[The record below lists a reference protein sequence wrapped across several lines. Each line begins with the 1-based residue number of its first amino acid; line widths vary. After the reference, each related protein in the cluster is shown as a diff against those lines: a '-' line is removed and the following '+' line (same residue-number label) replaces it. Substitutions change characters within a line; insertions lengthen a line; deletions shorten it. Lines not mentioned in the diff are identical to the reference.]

1 MSHKAQEP
9 AREQAVDI
17 AAATNSYNQASLMSL
32 RDYLAQSAEV
42 MERAAAAISQ
52 STMEAA
58 IDCIVAALSADRPLL
73 VCGNGGSA
81 ADAMHIAGELVARFL
96 RDRRAFRVI
105 CLSESPV
112 VLTAWSNDVT
122 FETVFARQVEAYG
135 GEGAVLLGL
144 STSGTSRNVVAA
156 FEQAR
161 RMRMQTIALTGEGGG
176 TLAPL
181 TYFLLPVPS
190 RRTPLIQQVHLCLY
204 HYICEHVERRLA
216 EI

>member
-1 MSHKAQEP
+1 
-9 AREQAVDI
+9 
-17 AAATNSYNQASLMSL
+17 MSL

-52 STMEAA
+52 SAMEAA
-58 IDCIVAALSADRPLL
+58 VDCIVAALSADRPLL

-81 ADAMHIAGELVARFL
+81 ADAMHITGELVARFL

-161 RMRMQTIALTGEGGG
+161 RMRMQTIALTGEDGGS
-176 TLAPL
+176 LAPL
-181 TYFLLPVPS
+181 TDFLLPVPS

-216 EI
+216 EL

>member
-1 MSHKAQEP
+1 
-9 AREQAVDI
+9 
-17 AAATNSYNQASLMSL
+17 MSL

-81 ADAMHIAGELVARFL
+81 ADAMHITGELVARFL

-112 VLTAWSNDVT
+112 VLTAWSNDVS

-161 RMRMQTIALTGEGGG
+161 RMRMQTIALTGEDGGS
-176 TLAPL
+176 LAPL
-181 TYFLLPVPS
+181 TDFLLPVPS

-216 EI
+216 EL